1 MTESKYA
8 KAGVDIDKGNQAVK
22 KIKNM
27 VRQMGVKE
35 IGKFSGFF
43 PLKEKMDAPILVS
56 SADGVGTKLKI
67 AFMMGKH
74 DTIGQDLVNHCV
86 DDILVYGAK
95 PLFFLDYIATG
106 KLEPDTVSSIVSGIL
121 NGCVENEFVLLG
133 GETAEMPGFYQ
144 ANEYDVAGFIV
155 GILENSKIVDG
166 KNITNG
172 DLIIGLPST
181 GLHTN
186 GYSLARHII
195 FEELKLTV
203 DSKVDGLTNTI
214 GEELLAV
221 HKSYLKPVSKLV
233 ETGLIKGMAHITGG
247 GFMDNIPRIL
257 PANVAA
263 QIERIWPIPEIF
275 SFLCEKG
282 NVTLDE
288 RYRVFNMGIG
298 MVLFIDKND
307 LLQVERTLDE
317 MNEKYYLIGQ
327 VVNKKGKQNVII
339 K

>member
-1 MTESKYA
+1 M
-8 KAGVDIDKGNQAVK
+8 
-22 KIKNM
+22 
-27 VRQMGVKE
+27 
-35 IGKFSGFF
+35 
-43 PLKEKMDAPILVS
+43 
-56 SADGVGTKLKI
+56 
-67 AFMMGKH
+67 
-74 DTIGQDLVNHCV
+74 
-86 DDILVYGAK
+86 
-95 PLFFLDYIATG
+95 
-106 KLEPDTVSSIVSGIL
+106 
-121 NGCVENEFVLLG
+121 
-133 GETAEMPGFYQ
+133 
-144 ANEYDVAGFIV
+144 
-155 GILENSKIVDG
+155 
-166 KNITNG
+166 
-172 DLIIGLPST
+172 
-181 GLHTN
+181 
-186 GYSLARHII
+186 
-195 FEELKLTV
+195 

-233 ETGLIKGMAHITGG
+233 GTGLIKGMAHITGG

-257 PANVAA
+257 PDNVAA

-282 NVTLDE
+282 KVTLDE

-307 LLQVERTLDE
+307 LQKVERTLDE